1 MDIDPVLVGVN
12 QSSLQNYPDTPFL
25 AFEQGLDFWKAAQ
38 DLIHPELEVRRQGLN
53 QLTALGAASHS
64 PLLAYILVSRLAEPD
79 LALRACIVRELS
91 SLLNLP
97 FNGNQAVNEVLYFL
111 KTNLSQLRHNQI
123 MSLLYLVEA
132 DPQTYPDVTKIIS
145 QCSYAG
151 DHLSEIL
158 ADRHVELPVR
168 QVAARL
174 VGDIGYLSAVSTLE
188 RLETRLQSR
197 LNPSKMLMDR
207 PNGDTALLPSIKEAL
222 NKLKN

>member
-12 QSSLQNYPDTPFL
+12 QSNLQNYPDTTFL
-25 AFEQGLDFWKAAQ
+25 AFEQGFEFWKAAQ
-38 DLIHPELEVRRQGLN
+38 DLIHPDLDVRRQGFD

-64 PLLAYILVSRLAEPD
+64 PLLAYLLVSRLAEPD
-79 LALRACIVRELS
+79 LSLRASIVRELA

-97 FNGNQAVNEVLYFL
+97 FNGNKSVNEVLYFL
-111 KTNLSQLRHNQI
+111 KSNLSQLRHNQI

-132 DPQTYPDVTKIIS
+132 EPQTYPDVTKIIS
-145 QCSYAG
+145 QCSHAG
-151 DHLSEIL
+151 DQLSQIL

-168 QVAARL
+168 QVATRM

-188 RLETRLQSR
+188 RLETRLESR
-197 LNPSKMLMDR
+197 LTPSKMLINR